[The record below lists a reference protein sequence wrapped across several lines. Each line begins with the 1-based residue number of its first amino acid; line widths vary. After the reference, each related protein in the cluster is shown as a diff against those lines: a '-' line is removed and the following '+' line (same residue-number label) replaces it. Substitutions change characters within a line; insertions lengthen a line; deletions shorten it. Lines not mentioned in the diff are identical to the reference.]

1 MTHVEEG
8 ELQAYLDSEVMAGAR
23 ADIDRHLHSCSAC
36 AAELQ
41 RMHDAAQLFTAAIR
55 ESDVVAPV
63 LPAQARFAMARRLER
78 PLTPPQPRRAFAR
91 AAMFIVGLG
100 AVASAAVP
108 GSPVR
113 AWLSDALTRVG
124 LREAPQAVQT
134 PPLPESAPV
143 VQEDAAA
150 STTLAIDAVDGRVR
164 IVLKNV
170 SADANIS
177 VRVVDS
183 TRAIVEAT
191 GAAAQARF
199 RTGAGLLEVDGIGGG
214 SVVVEIP
221 RSVSNAVVLRDGQTI
236 YRTGR

>member
-1 MTHVEEG
+1 
-8 ELQAYLDSEVMAGAR
+8 
-23 ADIDRHLHSCSAC
+23 
-36 AAELQ
+36 
-41 RMHDAAQLFTAAIR
+41 MHDAARLFSSAIR
-55 ESDVVAPV
+55 ESDVIAPV
-63 LPAQARFAMARRLER
+63 LPAQARFATARRLER
-78 PLTPPQPRRAFAR
+78 PLVRPQPRRAFAR

-113 AWLSDALTRVG
+113 AWLSEALTRVG
-124 LREAPQAVQT
+124 LREAPQAVQA
-134 PPLPESAPV
+134 PPLPEPEPV

-170 SADANIS
+170 SAEANVS